1 MHHRTRAHAIMHTRF
16 ARGWARAASRLRGVL
31 NHASDLQV
39 SPFSTWER
47 KQRARYFSD
56 RDAHFTTGPP
66 PLPFPGLLWSFFTRR
81 VSPLGPQKAP
91 GPFLTIWA
99 LGSRSL
105 KTPGEA
111 TLLSCPRTQGC
122 ETRTHPRTPPRAQ
135 SRRAT
140 HGPLCQPRGFSAQQH
155 GRKPRQADR
164 LLAMAGSLAVSG
176 GQAGSPDPSRSPNIW
191 LL

>member
-16 ARGWARAASRLRGVL
+16 ARGRAWAASRLRGVL
-31 NHASDLQV
+31 HHANDLQV

-66 PLPFPGLLWSFFTRR
+66 LLPLPGLPWSFSTRR
-81 VSPLGPQKAP
+81 VAPLGPQKAS
-91 GPFLTIWA
+91 GPFLTTRA

-122 ETRTHPRTPPRAQ
+122 ATRTQPRTPPRAL

-155 GRKPRQADR
+155 GRKPRQGDR
-164 LLAMAGSLAVSG
+164 LLALAGSLAVSG
-176 GQAGSPDPSRSPNIW
+176 GQAGSPDPSRSPNV
-191 LL
+191 

>member
-122 ETRTHPRTPPRAQ
+122 ETRTHPRTPPRPGAVTPCHPWAPLPAQ
-135 SRRAT
+135 GLLSSTARTEAKAV
-140 HGPLCQPRGFSAQQH
+140 G
-155 GRKPRQADR
+155 QA
-164 LLAMAGSLAVSG
+164 AGHG
-176 GQAGSPDPSRSPNIW
+176 GQPGRQRGPSWESRSI
-191 LL
+191 